1 MVNNA
6 FKNIKNKLASCFMK
20 KEEKKLL
27 AIGRSENLCSKIFF
41 VVLGIMSAF
50 AFGTVL
56 PSLIILLL
64 ELKIDHQLFFKASMI
79 WDIPLFVGIYFYLR
93 KKDLRNFNPLKIIR
107 KQDHEKLMPMLE
119 LYIKNPKEW
128 PSIVNLL
135 YQTKVEAEVLNL
147 FNKDVAQ
154 KISKNELDAV
164 LEDIELANIMNKTGG
179 VTYGYLFKLLE
190 KIEDLEKTKDDI
202 EKAKNEIKK
211 INAIIDLQKEI
222 FTLKNSDEKNQTL
235 INEDERRC
243 IELE

>member
-1 MVNNA
+1 MKEKIFNS
-6 FKNIKNKLASCFMK
+6 IKNKLTSIFMK

-27 AIGRSENLCSKIFF
+27 EFGRSANLGSKIFF
-41 VVLGIMSAF
+41 VVLGAMSAF

-56 PSLIILLL
+56 PSLISLLL
-64 ELKIDHQLFFKASMI
+64 GLKIDPQLFFKASMI

-93 KKDLRNFNPLKIIR
+93 KKDLKEFDPLKTIR
-107 KQDHEKLMPMLE
+107 KQDNEKLMPMLE

-128 PSIVNLL
+128 PSVVNLL

-147 FNKDVAQ
+147 FNKEVAQ

-190 KIEDLEKTKDDI
+190 KIEELEETK
-202 EKAKNEIKK
+202 NGIKK
-211 INAIIDLQKEI
+211 
-222 FTLKNSDEKNQTL
+222 
-235 INEDERRC
+235 
-243 IELE
+243 